1 MGAPSAARRSA
12 ARCSRRRDGCEG
24 RALHSLHAYF
34 LRRVPPD
41 VTIELRVE
49 RLSDGRRL
57 AHRRVQIRLEDR
69 VLCEVSA
76 SFTTAQDGVAFQ
88 EVAMDPGVP
97 APEALLPDV
106 ELAKIEGW
114 PGPPP
119 PVEWRW
125 IEYPS
130 RVMAPGEA
138 PLCRGWARPRTPLP
152 DDPRLHAAA
161 LAYLSDWASQGA
173 VERRYARG
181 FAHERFVSLD
191 HAVWLHQPARWDD
204 WLLVTT
210 RSDIAADGRALT
222 RREVYTQSGS
232 AGRHDRAGSP
242 DRRAGRGGPDG
253 ALAASAGSAR
263 VSSLRDL
270 DAFGLRI
277 VVALVQERQQ
287 PLGGNRTQHAAVA
300 LGRAFLVLHA
310 HDAAHREIGDR
321 IEGRLAQLELALDA
335 VHLRVLVLPL
345 EAHEQRLA
353 DRGPCPSRRRAAPS
367 RSRRA
372 P

>member
-1 MGAPSAARRSA
+1 MEESIASELSIEPVRAGVFRAQLPGFDGRTFGGTTLGCAVLAAA
-12 ARCSRRRDGCEG
+12 HDCKG

-41 VTIELRVE
+41 VAIELRVE

-88 EVAMDPGVP
+88 EVAVDPGVP
-97 APEALLPDV
+97 TPEALMPDV

-114 PGPPP
+114 PWPPP

-152 DDPRLHAAA
+152 DDATVHAAA

-204 WLLVTT
+204 WLLVTS

-222 RREVYTQSGS
+222 RREVYTQ
-232 AGRHDRAGSP
+232 AGQRVATIAQEALIGEQ
-242 DRRAGRGGPDG
+242 GG
-253 ALAASAGSAR
+253 AAQTAR
-263 VSSLRDL
+263 
-270 DAFGLRI
+270 
-277 VVALVQERQQ
+277 Q
-287 PLGGNRTQHAAVA
+287 P
-300 LGRAFLVLHA
+300 
-310 HDAAHREIGDR
+310 
-321 IEGRLAQLELALDA
+321 
-335 VHLRVLVLPL
+335 
-345 EAHEQRLA
+345 
-353 DRGPCPSRRRAAPS
+353 
-367 RSRRA
+367 
-372 P
+372 

>member
-1 MGAPSAARRSA
+1 MEESIASELAIEPVREGVFRAQLPGYDGRSFGGTALGCAVLAAA
-12 ARCSRRRDGCEG
+12 DGCEG

-41 VTIELRVE
+41 ETIELRVE
-49 RLSDGRRL
+49 RLTDGRRL
-57 AHRRVQIRLEDR
+57 AHRRVQIRFEDR

-76 SFTTAQDGVAFQ
+76 SFTTAQDGVVFQ
-88 EVAMDPGVP
+88 EVAIDPGVP
-97 APEALLPDV
+97 APEALMPDV

-191 HAVWLHQPARWDD
+191 HVVWLHQPARWDD

-222 RREVYTQSGS
+222 HREVYTQTGQRV
-232 AGRHDRAGSP
+232 ATIAQEALIGEQ
-242 DRRAGRGGPDG
+242 GG
-253 ALAASAGSAR
+253 AAQTAS
-263 VSSLRDL
+263 
-270 DAFGLRI
+270 
-277 VVALVQERQQ
+277 
-287 PLGGNRTQHAAVA
+287 
-300 LGRAFLVLHA
+300 
-310 HDAAHREIGDR
+310 
-321 IEGRLAQLELALDA
+321 
-335 VHLRVLVLPL
+335 
-345 EAHEQRLA
+345 
-353 DRGPCPSRRRAAPS
+353 
-367 RSRRA
+367 
-372 P
+372 